1 MCWLKSPKVDQLPNL
16 ILIPNLYQEKT
27 CCNSDQTLFDTTA
40 LFKYILVCCYKN
52 SFHNVN
58 RILISMSNY
67 SFEYKFTNY
76 ISTLDYQSSK
86 LRLYIQSSRCLKDP
100 KTEVQC
106 QWMCFL
112 HMCCRDAHQAYLWV
126 IEKMFRDLENDLHRF
141 QFEATEVLE
150 WIILVSKI

>member
-58 RILISMSNY
+58 RILIRILLPIA
-67 SFEYKFTNY
+67 EKFTGHLLFLVRKKY
-76 ISTLDYQSSK
+76 IGFLLFFPSHMFQYHSFSFKIKDGDKVIYPKYSK
-86 LRLYIQSSRCLKDP
+86 
-100 KTEVQC
+100 
-106 QWMCFL
+106 
-112 HMCCRDAHQAYLWV
+112 H
-126 IEKMFRDLENDLHRF
+126 
-141 QFEATEVLE
+141 
-150 WIILVSKI
+150 